1 MEQHICV
8 NDGDSDGHGS
18 TSDYEPE
25 YEVETVSIGSSMK
38 LHVMCL
44 LPPPVEYISALR
56 SQQKE
61 ISGRQVWTGS
71 HLLANVFCQDKY
83 KGMFDSKRV
92 LELGSGTG
100 THRRDGLR
108 CTFLA

>member
-1 MEQHICV
+1 MEKHIAV
-8 NDGDSDGHGS
+8 DDGDSDGGS
-18 TSDYEPE
+18 SSDYEPE
-25 YEVETVSIGSSMK
+25 YEVETVSIGSTMK
-38 LHVMCL
+38 LQVLCL

-61 ISGRQVWTGS
+61 ISGRKVWTGS

-83 KGMFDSKRV
+83 KGMFDDKRV

-100 THRRDGLR
+100 TLR
-108 CTFLA
+108 QDRLR